1 MNVGIFGGCTI
12 FEVGT
17 VSDVV
22 LFFDC
27 VKAFSARDADGLR
40 WELITDRLYK
50 RYVRVAD
57 IAETAGLMRRVREDF
72 ARLPLSQVE
81 WQQDGK
87 VLSAIDMSSPN
98 LAAAFSK
105 YFEAFEHCGESARL
119 FLEGFGEY
127 QAIRVMRSDITWFV
141 WEKMRPL
148 AQYDAL
154 DGPPFW
160 ICPQS

>member
-1 MNVGIFGGCTI
+1 MKVGIFGGCTI

-27 VKAFSARDADGLR
+27 VKAFSERDADGLR

-50 RYVRVAD
+50 RYVRVED

-81 WQQDGK
+81 WLQEGK

-105 YFEAFEHCGESARL
+105 YFEAFEHCSESARL

-127 QAIRVMRSDITWFV
+127 QAIRVMRSDVTWFV

-148 AQYDAL
+148 AQYEAL

-160 ICPQS
+160 IRPQS